1 MGVFPAPVPLMQITY
16 AIWFH
21 SENDRFGI
29 RPVVWVHFV
38 LELLHASHT
47 AIWEK
52 KLYVDTRAD
61 TQILQNGY
69 SFIFNEIIRQKQ
81 SLCNSN

>member
-1 MGVFPAPVPLMQITY
+1 MGVFPAPVPLVQITY

-29 RPVVWVHFV
+29 RPVV